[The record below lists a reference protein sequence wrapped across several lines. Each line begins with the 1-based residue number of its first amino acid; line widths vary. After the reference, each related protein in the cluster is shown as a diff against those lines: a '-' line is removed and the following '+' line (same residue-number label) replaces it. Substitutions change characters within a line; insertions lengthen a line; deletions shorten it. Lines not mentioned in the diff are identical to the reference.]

1 MTMNKPLSKKDA
13 INFLLVGVGGQG
25 TILASDIVAEIG
37 VESGF
42 DVKKA
47 EVHGMSQRGGSVVSH
62 VRWGQQVFSPTA
74 SKGEVDVILAF
85 EKVEAAR
92 FIDFIKPG
100 GIVLINDHSIA
111 PITVSMGASDYPDDE
126 TIKTLLDRESA
137 NVYWIKCIEIAEA
150 LGNVK
155 TANVVL
161 LGALASLFDYETEI
175 WFKVVEKRVPDKLAS
190 INFEAF
196 KNGMASIG

>member
-1 MTMNKPLSKKDA
+1 MTMNKPLSKKDT

-25 TILASDIVAEIG
+25 TILASDIVAEMG
-37 VESGF
+37 VKSGF

-62 VRWGQQVFSPTA
+62 VRWGQQVFSPTS
-74 SKGEVDVILAF
+74 SKGDVDVILAF

-100 GIVLINDHSIA
+100 GIALINDYSIA
-111 PITVSMGASDYPDDE
+111 PITVSMGASVYPDDE
-126 TIKTLLDRESA
+126 TIKSSLDKAAA
-137 NVYWIKCIEIAEA
+137 NIYWIKCIAIAES

-161 LGALASLFDYETEI
+161 LGALASLFNYETET
-175 WFKVVEKRVPDKLAS
+175 WFKVVEKRVPDKFAS

-196 KNGMASIG
+196 KKGMANIE